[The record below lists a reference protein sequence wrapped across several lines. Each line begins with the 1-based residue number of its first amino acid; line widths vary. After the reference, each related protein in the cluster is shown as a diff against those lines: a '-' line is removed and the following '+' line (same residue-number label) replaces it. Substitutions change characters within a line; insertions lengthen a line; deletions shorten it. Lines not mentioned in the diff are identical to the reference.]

1 MFVKNL
7 KMHLHLYF
15 SYTVLYFQ
23 SQYFFIKTDNTY
35 FNDILMILRIQ
46 CGYTLFVI
54 HTVKQ
59 ISFKSSIQYSQM
71 YVCMYIIFFAI

>member
-35 FNDILMILRIQ
+35 FNINDTTYSMW
-46 CGYTLFVI
+46 I
-54 HTVKQ
+54 HFICNTYGQ
-59 ISFKSSIQYSQM
+59 TNQF
-71 YVCMYIIFFAI
+71 

>member
-35 FNDILMILRIQ
+35 FNINDTTYFQ